1 MRGAQSVRAKAR
13 SWEVRGERLDWPDP
27 ELTQIRLHGT
37 IYYSLG
43 RMDELQQL
51 QEWCIS
57 QCNEDWEHTYG
68 VKIDARQARP
78 NPLHP
83 QHGAHHNG

>member
-1 MRGAQSVRAKAR
+1 LLLP
-13 SWEVRGERLDWPDP
+13 VRGGRLPDDWLTWRGRRAPQQKRDP
-27 ELTQIRLHGT
+27 F
-37 IYYSLG
+37 G

-57 QCNEDWEHTYG
+57 QCNQDWEHTYG

-83 QHGAHHNG
+83 KHGAHHNG